1 MRRRGQSLIIVALAM
16 FVLTAR
22 AFCYQAEVTDI
33 SGKKYFPAVKEALAK
48 AEKSIYLVMFTIETP
63 LAGKNS
69 KVSQLIDALI
79 GAKSRGV
86 DVEVILDQNV
96 DFVHRGHPSDWEVEI
111 KSTRAYKRLKDAGIK
126 VYYDEPARYTH
137 CKTVIIDK
145 KIVILGSTNWSESAF
160 SNSIETDVLVNSTGL
175 ADEILRYLKTIKID
189 DSVEKNLEVVG
200 PATRIGWDFLE
211 NPKLAPQ
218 MVKMHGRR
226 DFDVYLYLLWKH
238 SGTVPFLYEDMA
250 KYLGIY
256 EGWTTTDYRRQ
267 IIRALRNLEQ
277 RYKLIKF
284 EPRFGKEAVIT
295 LLSYKSS
302 GTVPITSKVLRFA
315 QDESLE
321 ANSGGFRTVP
331 IPNDYFNF
339 GWNRELSLRAKFC
352 LFITMYY
359 FQISDVK
366 PFWSESL
373 PTLTKQF
380 GGVSRDVIIQGMKEL
395 RRKKLI
401 EVKYDELKGK
411 PYDIKAPKMYKLL
424 KLYDPKE
431 LALRLKAIE
440 DKYGREAYA
449 KARKYAEIVFEENN
463 PQIIEDIILKTR
475 QYGAE
480 KIKKAFDIV
489 AQKNTDNPKKSYG
502 YVVGIMENIKK

>member
-1 MRRRGQSLIIVALAM
+1 
-16 FVLTAR
+16 VLGITAR
-22 AFCYQAEVTDI
+22 AYCYSAEVVNI
-33 SGKKYFPAVKEALAK
+33 SGDKYFPAVKEALEK
-48 AEKSIYLVMFTIETP
+48 AEKSINLVMFTIETP
-63 LAGKNS
+63 LEGKNS
-69 KVSQLIDALI
+69 KVSQLIEALI
-79 GAKSRGV
+79 AAKNRGV

-111 KSTRAYKRLKDAGIK
+111 KSTRAFKRLKDAGIK
-126 VYYDEPARYTH
+126 VHYDEPTRYTH
-137 CKTVIIDK
+137 AKTVIIDK
-145 KIVILGSTNWSESAF
+145 KIAILGSTNWSESAF
-160 SNSIETDVLVNSTGL
+160 DNSIETDVLVNSTGL

-189 DSVEKNLEVVG
+189 ESAEKNFEVIG
-200 PATRIGWDFLE
+200 PTTRIRWDFLQ
-211 NPKLAPQ
+211 NPALAPQ
-218 MVKMHGRR
+218 MVKMSAMR

-238 SGTVPFLYEDMA
+238 SGTVPFSYEDMA

-284 EPRFGKEAVIT
+284 QPRWGKEATVE
-295 LLSYKSS
+295 LL
-302 GTVPITSKVLRFA
+302 GTAPLKDPEIALA
-315 QDESLE
+315 
-321 ANSGGFRTVP
+321 GTVP

-339 GWNRELSLRAKFC
+339 GWNKELSLRAKFC
-352 LFITMYY
+352 YFINLAYTD
-359 FQISDVK
+359 ISDTLL
-366 PFWSESL
+366 FWSESL
-373 PTLTKQF
+373 PMITKQF
-380 GGVSRDVIIQGMKEL
+380 GGIDRSVIIGGMEEL

-411 PYDIKAPKMYKLL
+411 PYDDKAPKSYKLL

-431 LALRLKAIE
+431 LELKLKAIE
-440 DKYGREAYA
+440 DKYGRQVYA
-449 KARKYAEIVFEENN
+449 KARGYAEIVFEENN
-463 PQIIEDIILKTR
+463 PQIVEDIILKTN

-502 YVVGIMENIKK
+502 YVVGIIENK